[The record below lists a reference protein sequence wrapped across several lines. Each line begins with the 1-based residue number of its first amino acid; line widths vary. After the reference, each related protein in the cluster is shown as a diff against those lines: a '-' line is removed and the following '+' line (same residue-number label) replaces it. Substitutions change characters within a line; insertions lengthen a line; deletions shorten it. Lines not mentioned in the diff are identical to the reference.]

1 MERIEPGC
9 ETNRWL
15 GWLEN
20 LAQDLRYGVRMLGR
34 NAGFTV
40 VAVLTLALGIGANT
54 AIFSIIN
61 AVLLRPLPF
70 HDPDRLVWITNPEL
84 SSGGVPGMT
93 RSVTVREWRELNASF
108 ETLGCYISFF
118 GRQQLVLTLQD
129 QPIRV
134 EGAWVDRDFLK
145 VLGVSPQ
152 LGRYF
157 VKEDGLDAVL
167 LTSAF
172 WRQRFEANPAIVGKS
187 ITIAG
192 RPWTVV
198 GVLPPSFDFSSVFV
212 PGTRVDFLRPSLTFG
227 DLSDNSH
234 AVIGRL
240 KPGVTLGQAQMDF
253 DRLNQQ
259 LQTAHP
265 ERGRFGARL
274 LPLRDYVSGQY
285 QRPFFV
291 LACAVACVLLIACVN
306 LSNLLLARGAA
317 RRKEIS
323 IRLALGV
330 SRSRLLCQ
338 MLIESV
344 LLAIC
349 GATLGL
355 PLAYFITGAVANS
368 HIFDV
373 PLLSSAR
380 VDGLALVFT
389 VVTACSAAV
398 LFGLIPGL
406 LLSKT
411 DVQTDLRQGSRGL
424 SDGKRGMWVRKC
436 LVVVEVAMACVLLV
450 GAGLL
455 LHSFVRLLQVDLGFQ
470 PDRVAAGRVRFNRDF
485 ATKVE
490 EAAYIRDLSSRLAA
504 LPGIESV
511 GFAAS
516 LPFSPRELIHVCP
529 KGETYRSGEAPG
541 VFGQGVGPGFLE
553 TLRIPVI
560 AGRQFD
566 SHDAFY
572 EVGQAAKSPVTIL
585 VNEKM
590 ARSLWP
596 ARSAVGQDLMLVMND
611 PSENVECRVV
621 GVVGNV
627 RQSPLEREV
636 APQMYMFGS
645 GPQLVV
651 RSRQP
656 IGALALNLRATLRQS
671 GADLLIEDFKWLN
684 EAIDRAVSPKRLIT
698 LLVGSFS
705 LLALLLASIGIY
717 GVISYSV
724 IQRTRE
730 IGVRLALGSTTTSVQ
745 RLIISEGLTL
755 TVIGCA
761 VGLFVSMALTRV
773 IQALLFQVSPTD
785 PLTLSASGLVLLVVA
800 FLACWLPARR
810 AAGVDPMVALRHE

>member
-1 MERIEPGC
+1 MKCIEPSR

-15 GWLEN
+15 RWLEN

-34 NAGFTV
+34 NVGFTL
-40 VAVLTLALGIGANT
+40 VAVLTLGLGIGANT

-70 HDPDRLVWITNPEL
+70 HEPDRLVWITNPAL

-93 RSVTVREWRELNASF
+93 RSVTLREWRELNVSF
-108 ETLGCYISFF
+108 ENLGCYIPYF
-118 GRQQLVLTLQD
+118 GGQQLILTLND
-129 QPIRV
+129 QPIRID
-134 EGAWVDRDFLK
+134 GTWVDGDLLK

-157 VKEDGLDAVL
+157 VKEDGHDAVL
-167 LTSAF
+167 LTFAF

-198 GVLPPSFDFSSVFV
+198 GVLPSSFDFSSIFM
-212 PGTRVDFLRPSLTFG
+212 PGTRVDFLRPSPTFG
-227 DLSDNSH
+227 DMSDNSH

-240 KPGVTLGQAQMDF
+240 KPGVTLGQAQMEF
-253 DRLNQQ
+253 DRLNRQ
-259 LQTAHP
+259 LRTAHP
-265 ERGRFGARL
+265 ERDSFGAQL
-274 LPLRDYVSGQY
+274 LPLREHVSGQY

-291 LACAVACVLLIACVN
+291 LACAVGCVLLIACVN
-306 LSNLLLARGAA
+306 LSNLLIARGAA
-317 RRKEIS
+317 RRKEIA

-338 MLIESV
+338 MLTESI

-349 GATLGL
+349 GASLGL
-355 PLAYFITGAVANS
+355 PLAYAITGAVANS
-368 HIFDV
+368 HVFGV

-380 VDGLALVFT
+380 VDGLALAFM

-398 LFGLIPGL
+398 LFGMIPGL
-406 LLSKT
+406 LLSQA
-411 DVQTDLRQGSRGL
+411 DVQADLRQGGRGL
-424 SDGKRGMWVRKC
+424 SDGKRGVWVRKC
-436 LVVVEVAMACVLLV
+436 LVVLEVAMACVLLV

-455 LHSFVRLLQVDLGFQ
+455 LNSFIRLLQVDLGFR
-470 PDRVAAGRVRFNRDF
+470 PDQVAGGRLRFHRDF
-485 ATKVE
+485 ATRDQ
-490 EAAYIRDLSSRLAA
+490 EAAYIGDLSSRLAA

-516 LPFSPRELIHVCP
+516 LPFSPRELTHVCP
-529 KGETYRSGEAPG
+529 KGETYRPGEAPS
-541 VFGQGVGPGFLE
+541 VFVQGVGPGFLE
-553 TLRIPVI
+553 TLRIPMI
-560 AGRQFD
+560 AGRKFD

-572 EVGQAAKSPVTIL
+572 QFGDPAKSPVKVL
-585 VNEKM
+585 VNERM

-596 ARSAVGQDLMLVMND
+596 IRSAVGQDLILVMND
-611 PSENVECRVV
+611 PKENVECRVV

-636 APQMYMFGS
+636 APQLYIFGW

-651 RSRQP
+651 RSREHL
-656 IGALALNLRATLRQS
+656 GALVLNLREALRQS
-671 GADLLIEDFKWLN
+671 GSDLLIEDFKSLN
-684 EAIDRAVSPKRLIT
+684 DALDQAVSPKRLLT

-730 IGVRLALGSTTTSVQ
+730 IGMRLALGSTRTSVQ
-745 RLIISEGLTL
+745 RLILSEGLGL
-755 TVIGCA
+755 TGMGCV
-761 VGLFVSMALTRV
+761 VGLVVSLALTKV
-773 IQALLFQVSPTD
+773 IQALLFEVSPTD